1 MKETVY
7 RHCPDGEDIERIRI
21 KAMKVKV
28 NGEPPK
34 NPDQSIDILFFK
46 HVSLPND
53 WLQIKS

>member
-7 RHCPDGEDIERIRI
+7 RDCPDGKDIERIRI

-53 WLQIKS
+53 